1 MRQYINMNDS
11 RSACGRD
18 MTNEMDPNKYSNA
31 YSGMNNENE
40 NEKIRAKSLL
50 GQEAIMLLRLCG

>member
-1 MRQYINMNDS
+1 
-11 RSACGRD
+11 
-18 MTNEMDPNKYSNA
+18 MDPNKYSNA

-50 GQEAIMLLRLCG
+50 GQEAIMLLRLGG